1 MNHKGLFN
9 QQVIKKHSDGCGEVG
24 GTEMQTWETRGTLGK
39 QQVTVAEKPQRWIKR
54 ICNQSFHCPLLI

>member
-9 QQVIKKHSDGCGEVG
+9 KQVIKKHSSGCGEVG

-39 QQVTVAEKPQRWIKR
+39 QQVTVGQKPQR
-54 ICNQSFHCPLLI
+54 